1 MFKPRTVE
9 TLTPKEIKRI
19 VAFLRNR
26 VLKKDAI
33 KFNVKYPI
41 TIEEI
46 EEMEEL
52 MKKMEG

>member
-1 MFKPRTVE
+1 MAKHRTVE
-9 TLTPKEIKRI
+9 TLTPKEAKRV

-26 VLKKDAI
+26 VLKKDAM
-33 KFNVKYPI
+33 KFNMKHPI

-46 EEMEEL
+46 KEMEEL